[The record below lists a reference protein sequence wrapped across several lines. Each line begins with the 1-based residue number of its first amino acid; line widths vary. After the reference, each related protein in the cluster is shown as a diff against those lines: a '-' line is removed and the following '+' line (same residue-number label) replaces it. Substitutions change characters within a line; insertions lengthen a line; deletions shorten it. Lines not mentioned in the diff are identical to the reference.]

1 MKKMNPQFASSLQT
15 EELNTTSYLEEHRN
29 RQYKIAGSSSQELG
43 YDKSQLLQR
52 QDQEVSQ

>member
-1 MKKMNPQFASSLQT
+1 MNPQFASSLQT
-15 EELNTTSYLEEHRN
+15 KELNTTSDLEEHRN

-43 YDKSQLLQR
+43 YNKSQLLQR